1 MKIKFNRKYIVFIL
15 LLLTVSGFTQN
26 KYSVSLIPDSLKIHA
41 DAVIRFSQTDLNI
54 RNNEDATYK
63 IKKIVTILN
72 KSGENHAYITAFYD
86 KLIKFVSLKGKY
98 YDKDGF
104 LVDVVKKKDIK
115 DISNYEGLYSDNR
128 LKYVEKPA
136 LNPPY
141 TVEYEIEL
149 QFDGILSFPDWY
161 PVNAY
166 YLAVEK
172 AILNVSSS
180 SDYQYKTKEI
190 NFDKKK
196 VSEVNV
202 RNSKNTWTIENM
214 KPVIHEPYNYSL
226 LNIVPSVLIAP
237 VNFKLEGYEGKTD
250 TWQDFG
256 EWIYKLN
263 KGRDQLPE
271 ETVSEIKNLIK
282 DLKDDKEKAKAIYK
296 YMQNKTRYVSIQLGI
311 GGWQPFEASVTDA
324 NGYGDCKALAYYTKS
339 LLNIAGIK
347 SYYTI
352 INAGRNAS
360 PLVKDFPSPQFNHV
374 ILCVPSEKDTVW
386 LECTNQKIPFGYLGD
401 YTDDRNALIITQN
414 GGKLVHTTTYSEEI
428 NTQIRTVKIKLSVN
442 GDIEAKIHT
451 EYKGLQYDNVSFL
464 FDLPDVKKE
473 KIIKKRISLP
483 GISIENF
490 EYNYLKDEIPS
501 ANENLRI
508 NVKNYASVSSGRLF
522 LKPNLLNQK
531 KQIPKRLKNRKSNIN
546 LRFPYT
552 DIDTLI
558 YELPNN
564 LIPEYI
570 PDTLEYESEF
580 GNFTAETKVENHKLF
595 YIRKLI
601 MYKGTFPAADY
612 NDLRKFFKLIA
623 SSDKQSCVFKF
634 TE

>member
-1 MKIKFNRKYIVFIL
+1 MKIQFTGISVVFIL
-15 LLLTVSGFTQN
+15 LLLNFSGFTQN
-26 KYSVSLIPDSLKIHA
+26 KYAVSLIPDSIKKHA
-41 DAVIRFSQTDLNI
+41 DAVIRYSKTDLIIKNS
-54 RNNEDATYK
+54 EDAIYK

-72 KSGENHAYITAFYD
+72 KSGESHAYITAPYD
-86 KLIKFVSLKGKY
+86 KLRKFVSLKGRY
-98 YDKDGF
+98 YDKAGN
-104 LVDVVKKKDIK
+104 LLDVVKKKDIK

-149 QFDGILSFPDWY
+149 QFKGIFYFPDWH
-161 PVNAY
+161 PVYAY

-172 AILNVSSS
+172 AVLNITSSP
-180 SDYQYKTKEI
+180 DYQYKTKEI
-190 NFDKKK
+190 NFDKNEI
-196 VSEVNV
+196 SEVTV
-202 RNSKNTWTIENM
+202 RNSQNMWTVENM
-214 KPVIHEPYNYSL
+214 KPVLPEPYNYSI

-263 KGRDQLPE
+263 QDRDELPE
-271 ETVSEIKNLIK
+271 ETILKIQDLIKNLP
-282 DLKDDKEKAKAIYK
+282 DDKAKAKAIYE

-324 NGYGDCKALAYYTKS
+324 NGYGDCKALTYYTKS

-352 INAGRNAS
+352 IDAGRNAS

-386 LECTNQKIPFGYLGD
+386 LECTNQKKPFGYLGD
-401 YTDDRNALIITQN
+401 FTDDRNALMITQN
-414 GGKLVHTTTYSEEI
+414 GGKLVHTTSYSEEI
-428 NTQIRTVKIKLSVN
+428 NTQIRAAKIKLSEN
-442 GDIEAKIHT
+442 GDIQAKIHT
-451 EYKGLQYDNVSFL
+451 EYNGLQYDNVSDL
-464 FDLPDVKKE
+464 FDLSDVNKE
-473 KIIKKRISLP
+473 KKIKIRISLP

-490 EYNYLKDEIPS
+490 KYTYTKDEIPS
-501 ANENLRI
+501 ANENLNF
-508 NVKNYASVSSGRLF
+508 NVKSYTSVSSGRLF

-531 KQIPKRLKNRKSNIN
+531 KYIPKRLKNRKSNID

-564 LIPEYI
+564 LTAEYI
-570 PDTLEYESEF
+570 PDTLEYKSEF
-580 GNFTAETKVENHKLF
+580 GYFIAETKVENHNLL
-595 YIRKLI
+595 YIRKII
-601 MYKGTFPAADY
+601 MHKGSFPASDY
-612 NDLRKFFKLIA
+612 NDLRKFLKFIV
-623 SSDKQSCVFKF
+623 SSDKQTCVFKF